1 LTAAVSTSALTKRYK
16 QRLAVDAVDIELPVG
31 VVSGFVGPNG
41 AGKTTTI
48 QLLLG
53 LCRPTSG
60 TAQVLGRPISDPASL
75 PRAGRRA
82 DRGSVVL
89 SEPVGPP

>member
-1 LTAAVSTSALTKRYK
+1 MITTALTKRYK

-60 TAQVLGRPISDPASL
+60 TARRSSAARSAIPRPTS
-75 PRAGRRA
+75 G
-82 DRGSVVL
+82 GSVR
-89 SEPVGPP
+89 